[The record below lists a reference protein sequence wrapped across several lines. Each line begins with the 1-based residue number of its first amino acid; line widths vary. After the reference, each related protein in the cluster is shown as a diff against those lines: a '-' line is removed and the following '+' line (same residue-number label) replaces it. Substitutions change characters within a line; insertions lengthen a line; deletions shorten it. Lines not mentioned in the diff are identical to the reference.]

1 MPERTLIGEFHADHA
16 KVVQAL
22 MDLRNAIQAR
32 DPARVRTTLS
42 QANLLVGPHFKFE
55 EQNLYPSLTE
65 FLGEAGVQ
73 RLLTEHD
80 GVFRGVAAL
89 VELADRDVWSE
100 AEARSAG
107 ANLELIWEHPVTCDG
122 LSLYIERLSAE
133 TRASLL
139 EKMEEKRQEGTTLLE
154 YRKQRI
160 Q

>member
-1 MPERTLIGEFHADHA
+1 MPDRTLIGEFHTDHA

-22 MDLRNAIQAR
+22 LDLRHAIQAHE
-32 DPARVRTTLS
+32 PARVRTTLG
-42 QANLLVGPHFKFE
+42 QANQLVGPHFKFE

-89 VELADRDVWSE
+89 VELAGKDAWTE

-122 LSLYIERLSAE
+122 LSLYIERLPAE
-133 TRASLL
+133 TQASLL
-139 EKMEEKRQEGTTLLE
+139 EKMEEMRREGTTLLE
-154 YRKQRI
+154 YRDQRN
-160 Q
+160 